1 MKTMLSELGRAAR
14 CFFDWPQ
21 LHTRIM
27 CYASLTCS
35 FVLLFRIQ
43 AMDHDNALQRGMAEG
58 LSWLIVFVV
67 IGYSSKNAMENLLAI
82 LGARF
87 GVQRSAPAP
96 KEEKP
101 DDPAN
106 SR

>member
-1 MKTMLSELGRAAR
+1 MKSRLSELGRAAR

-21 LHTRIM
+21 LHTRVM
-27 CYASLTCS
+27 CYASLTCA

-67 IGYSSKNAMENLLAI
+67 VGYSSKTAMENLLAI

-87 GVQRSAPAP
+87 GVQTKSR
-96 KEEKP
+96 EVKP
-101 DDPAN
+101 DADSTP
-106 SR
+106 R